1 MKEQNIT
8 RERIKSPR
16 NTPVQTES
24 RSLWG
29 RVSTE
34 SIPGTE
40 KSMWWSRGRRMLR
53 LCGEI
58 KCQVRVLCAVV
69 GGNGKRRKLSLTRL
83 DYVFPCRSFNRK
95 FEFYFKCMKK
105 LFKVF
110 KLPFILHVKESC
122 CMENGL
128 GGRQV

>member
-1 MKEQNIT
+1 MEK
-8 RERIKSPR
+8 
-16 NTPVQTES
+16 
-24 RSLWG
+24 
-29 RVSTE
+29 

-40 KSMWWSRGRRMLR
+40 KSM
-53 LCGEI
+53 CDDPEAGECFVCVG
-58 KCQVRVLCAVV
+58 KLSVSEGVMRSVV
-69 GGNGKRRKLSLTRL
+69 GGNGKRKWEKLSLTRL